1 MNELVVKLTA
11 ALVDNPATPST
22 FTKIKIT
29 LENSTGRLSV
39 EDCEGSPRSVH
50 RFTVRDAIDLGCGG
64 VHRLTEKQAELVLAI
79 SCSLKNP
86 HVLFSTLQPNQ
97 FSPSLKPGKEPS
109 KVEIVNTPT
118 RKHVTITSMLRPIGN
133 LRSKLLGIKLSLDEA
148 QVLNVANSLL
158 AYRIFDETNRSRL
171 ELNVL
176 GSIKQYGEAPKSAE
190 GLSCYMSL
198 YSAFEKAINADTNR
212 TDISFDAAASAS
224 TGLTEADIERL
235 RHFNNRVKHA
245 SRNEEDVV
253 RLKAGEAQLA
263 QMTCT
268 LKKATDGAILSRIN
282 QRRCTPPNAF

>member
-1 MNELVVKLTA
+1 MDKLIVKLTA

-22 FTKIKIT
+22 FTKIEIT

-50 RFTVRDAIDLGCGG
+50 RFTVRDAIDLGCRG
-64 VHRLTEKQAELVLAI
+64 VHSLTEKQAEFVLAT

-109 KVEIVNTPT
+109 KVEIVDTPT
-118 RKHVTITSMLRPIGN
+118 GKHVTITGMLRPTGS

-158 AYRIFDETNRSRL
+158 VYRIFDKTNRSRL

-176 GSIKQYGEAPKSAE
+176 ESIKQYGEAPKSAE
-190 GLSCYMSL
+190 GLS
-198 YSAFEKAINADTNR
+198 
-212 TDISFDAAASAS
+212 
-224 TGLTEADIERL
+224 
-235 RHFNNRVKHA
+235 
-245 SRNEEDVV
+245 
-253 RLKAGEAQLA
+253 
-263 QMTCT
+263 
-268 LKKATDGAILSRIN
+268 
-282 QRRCTPPNAF
+282 